1 MISAYSIRKGHTV
14 ADEVRDE
21 GLTLNSWIHRDADPP
36 QILTWGDLIDVH
48 S

>member
-1 MISAYSIRKGHTV
+1 M